1 MMLLDY
7 AHGNW
12 MQEKPTVIKE
22 KISISTF
29 SQWKQGHSEVAF
41 GSTNYFEFFVCLF
54 VLSRV

>member
-22 KISISTF
+22 KKNTYLQILA
-29 SQWKQGHSEVAF
+29 KQI
-41 GSTNYFEFFVCLF
+41 EFQTSFPPI
-54 VLSRV
+54 

>member
-41 GSTNYFEFFVCLF
+41 GSTN
-54 VLSRV
+54 

>member
-22 KISISTF
+22 KNTYLQILAKQIEFQTSF
-29 SQWKQGHSEVAF
+29 SPI
-41 GSTNYFEFFVCLF
+41 
-54 VLSRV
+54 

>member
-22 KISISTF
+22 KILPIPCQQIEFQTSLTF
-29 SQWKQGHSEVAF
+29 YQLD
-41 GSTNYFEFFVCLF
+41 TP
-54 VLSRV
+54 